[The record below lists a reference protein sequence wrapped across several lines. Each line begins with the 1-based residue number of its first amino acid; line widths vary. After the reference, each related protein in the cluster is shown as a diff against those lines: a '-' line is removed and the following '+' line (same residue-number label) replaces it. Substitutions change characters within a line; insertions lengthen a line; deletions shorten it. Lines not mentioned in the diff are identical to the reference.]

1 MFRFALGA
9 SALVVLIGGFAA
21 AAVAADAPACPPQHR
36 SHVRHHVAR
45 RAPPEVVYSRRGPP
59 APRQTYNYEDNGRY
73 DDGDAP
79 RPGQRQLA
87 YGQPPSWLDGYGT
100 RPVVYGAYG
109 TYNVYGGSSQVMPFG
124 LPAAGGLAVY
134 EPGGYGPGPSIIHV
148 PNGY

>member
-1 MFRFALGA
+1 MSRFVFGA
-9 SALVVLIGGFAA
+9 SAMFLVIGGFAA
-21 AAVAADAPACPPQHR
+21 AAGAADVPACPPH
-36 SHVRHHVAR
+36 HRHHVRRYVAR
-45 RAPPEVVYSRRGPP
+45 PATPEVVYSRRGPA
-59 APRQTYNYEDNGRY
+59 APQQTYNYEDNGRY
-73 DDGDAP
+73 DGADVP

-109 TYNVYGGSSQVMPFG
+109 TTNVYGGSSQVMPFG
-124 LPAAGGLAVY
+124 LPPAGGLPVY